1 MAFRR
6 CKSILNQGGICHY
19 FNSNSTLKPAEQHV
33 LFEDCTFTSAKPT
46 LIRVQSALAEFKFVG
61 NKCNNVLLDTRA
73 KNMGRV
79 ICEDNT
85 FEGARGNLEE
95 VMWPKN
101 KPGAPAGDRP
111 PKVR

>member
-1 MAFRR
+1 MAR
-6 CKSILNQGGICHY
+6 KVY
-19 FNSNSTLKPAEQHV
+19 
-33 LFEDCTFTSAKPT
+33 
-46 LIRVQSALAEFKFVG
+46 KFIG

-73 KNMGRV
+73 TNMGRV
-79 ICEDNT
+79 IVEGNT

-111 PKVR
+111 PKDKWATRRLPNVANVEVLPVAKSNFQ